1 MPTHTFEDWI
11 RESVSYKR
19 KFKRQPPQWV
29 QDMTASDSAGV
40 LAVANRLR
48 WKLTGS
54 NLVKGE
60 LRKGSGSVWGLTPF
74 RLDYRARLTPR
85 GSPQKARKGLDL
97 QNLPFDPAEV
107 AGRGCMP
114 SGKKGGEI

>member
-11 RESVSYKR
+11 SESVSYKR
-19 KFKRQPPQWV
+19 KFKRHPPQWV

-60 LRKGSGSVWGLTPF
+60 IRKGSGSVWGLTPF
-74 RLDYRARLTPR
+74 HLDYRASLKPR
-85 GSPQKARKGLDL
+85 RSPLKTLKGLDL
-97 QNLPFDPAEV
+97 QNLPFDPAKV
-107 AGRGCMP
+107 AGRGCIP

>member
-1 MPTHTFEDWI
+1 MSTHTFEDWI
-11 RESVSYKR
+11 RESVSYRR

-60 LRKGSGSVWGLTPF
+60 LRNGSGSVWGLTPF
-74 RLDYRARLTPR
+74 HLDYRARLTPR
-85 GSPQKARKGLDL
+85 GNLLKARKGLDL

-114 SGKKGGEI
+114 IGKNGGEI

>member
-11 RESVSYKR
+11 SESVSYKR
-19 KFKRQPPQWV
+19 KFKRHPPKWV

-40 LAVANRLR
+40 LAVANRLSC
-48 WKLTGS
+48 KLTGS

-60 LRKGSGSVWGLTPF
+60 LLNGSGSVWGLTPF
-74 RLDYRARLTPR
+74 HLDYRARLMLR
-85 GSPQKARKGLDL
+85 GSPLKARKGLDF

-107 AGRGCMP
+107 AGRGSKP
-114 SGKKGGEI
+114 S

>member
-1 MPTHTFEDWI
+1 MSTHTFEGWI

-19 KFKRQPPQWV
+19 KFKRKPPQWV

-40 LAVANRLR
+40 LAVANRLH

-60 LRKGSGSVWGLTPF
+60 LRNGSGSVWGLTPF
-74 RLDYRARLTPR
+74 HLDYRARLTPR
-85 GSPQKARKGLDL
+85 RSPLKSFKGLDL

-107 AGRGCMP
+107 AGRGCIP